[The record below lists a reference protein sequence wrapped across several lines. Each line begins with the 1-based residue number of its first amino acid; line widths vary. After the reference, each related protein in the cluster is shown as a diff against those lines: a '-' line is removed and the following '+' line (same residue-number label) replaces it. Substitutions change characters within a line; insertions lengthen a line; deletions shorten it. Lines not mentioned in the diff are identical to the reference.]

1 MPQLR
6 IVPHNL
12 HDDATVTGTGTA
24 VTGFPV
30 TYTQNTIRGRS
41 LRISGSSFVIKGT
54 LAGTRSASHLS
65 LHRHTIA
72 AGATVTLELFSDA
85 AWTSSVYDSTALDIA
100 SFTDDSGGSAFDF
113 GLESAFTRSN
123 VPFVHWFTPTEF
135 QSYEITLSSIS
146 SPEVNR
152 VFLGLGFEFQVNPD
166 YGAPLSWSTNTDSN
180 RTLGGSLRRNAG
192 EQWRSL
198 SLELNGIREAERQ
211 FLLDLMQRNGTSKDF
226 VLSLFPEDET
236 LMEAAYTLN
245 ATFTSLDAIGRQI
258 SRLTKRL
265 VMQEV

>member
-24 VTGFPV
+24 VSGFPV

-41 LRISGSSFVIKGT
+41 LRITGSSYVIKGT
-54 LAGTRSASHLS
+54 LAGTRSASFVGLF
-65 LHRHTIA
+65 RHTIA

-85 AWTSSVYDSTALDIA
+85 AWTTSVYDSTALDIE
-100 SFTDDSGGSAFDF
+100 SFTDDSSAFDF
-113 GLESAFTRSN
+113 GLGSSFSRDN
-123 VPFVHWFTPTEF
+123 VPFVHWFAPTDF
-135 QSYEITLSSIS
+135 RSYEITLASIS

-152 VFLGLGFEFQVNPD
+152 AFLGLGFEFDVNPD
-166 YGAPLSWSTNTDSN
+166 YGAPLSWADNVDSN

-192 EQWRSL
+192 EQWRAL
-198 SLELNGIREAERQ
+198 QLELNGIREPERQ
-211 FLLDLMQRNGTSKDF
+211 LLMDLMQRNGTSKDL
-226 VLSLFPEDET
+226 VLSLFPEDAT

-245 ATFTSLDAIGRQI
+245 GVMSSLDPIGRQI

-265 VMQEV
+265 AMQEV